1 MTDAQDPADRLL
13 ATAESDT
20 TEVDVADGA
29 FPALVRRVVLPAA
42 GTRPRMVLV
51 ARCETSP
58 EVNRTVVA
66 VDDGE
71 DVLVLHEASAPAAP
85 PAEQPDRA
93 AAQLDAAVRF
103 GLRQLAEIA

>member
-1 MTDAQDPADRLL
+1 MTDALDPADRLL

-29 FPALVRRVVLPAA
+29 FPALVRRVVLPPA
-42 GTRPRMVLV
+42 GTRPRMVVV
-51 ARCETSP
+51 ARVETSP
-58 EVNRTVVA
+58 DVNRAVVA

-71 DVLVLHEASAPAAP
+71 DVLVLHESSGPAAA

-93 AAQLDAAVRF
+93 AAQLEAALKA
-103 GLRQLAEIA
+103 GLAQLAEIA